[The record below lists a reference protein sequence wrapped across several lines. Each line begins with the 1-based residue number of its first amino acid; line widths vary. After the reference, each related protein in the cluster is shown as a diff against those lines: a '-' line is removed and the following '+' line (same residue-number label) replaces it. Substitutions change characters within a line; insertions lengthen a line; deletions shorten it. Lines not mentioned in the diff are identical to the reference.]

1 MRADVHLTPGCPWYE
16 LSELRLPNV
25 DWCEAQRCA
34 WVVEPANAWSNLAY
48 VVVGGLL
55 WWLARD
61 SQSPALRFFG
71 PAAVIVGLC
80 SGIYHSSYTFVL
92 QILDFFG
99 MYVFLYLLIALNL
112 RRLGVLGAGD
122 WWRWFWGLVVAT
134 TVLTVGVDFL
144 EIPIQGLIALLIA
157 VVAGSEI
164 WIRRRTA
171 GYSLAAFG
179 GALGLIGAG
188 AVFSAL
194 DLSRTWCDPTHPF
207 LQGHAIWHVLSAA
220 CLFVVFFHY
229 RQFDKELG
237 V

>member
-1 MRADVHLTPGCPWYE
+1 MGTGAIRK
-16 LSELRLPNV
+16 NV
-25 DWCEAQRCA
+25 PIAVVGLAVAGLGAAAVTLGNGDA
-34 WVVEPANAWSNLAY
+34 VVERGFKRA
-48 VVVGGLL
+48 
-55 WWLARD
+55 
-61 SQSPALRFFG
+61 
-71 PAAVIVGLC
+71 
-80 SGIYHSSYTFVL
+80 
-92 QILDFFG
+92 
-99 MYVFLYLLIALNL
+99 IADMDNKPTD
-112 RRLGVLGAGD
+112 RK
-122 WWRWFWGLVVAT
+122 
-134 TVLTVGVDFL
+134 
-144 EIPIQGLIALLIA
+144 PMP

-229 RQFDKELG
+229 RQFEKELG